1 MSEPTG
7 NEMND
12 LLARALRGELS
23 SPEMR
28 DFERRLE
35 VEPALREAWLL
46 EQSLDRVLGDL
57 PNVPVPTNFT
67 SLVLQSA
74 RSEQFPAQSRARGW
88 FRLRSPRLATGL
100 AVVALAG
107 VLALHQY
114 RKAQHEEMA
123 RSVGTFT
130 EGASALSPEQKP
142 GLAFQD
148 FEAIQRYSL
157 PSESE
162 LDLELLAALQK

>member
-23 SPEMR
+23 GSEKR
-28 DFERRLE
+28 EFERR
-35 VEPALREAWLL
+35 VEAEPGLREAWLL
-46 EQSLDRVLGDL
+46 EQSLDRALGDL

-67 SLVLQSA
+67 SLVLQSVQTEQPS
-74 RSEQFPAQSRARGW
+74 SESRATGW
-88 FRLRSPRLATGL
+88 LRLRFSRLAAGL

-107 VLALHQY
+107 FLTVHQY
-114 RKAQHEEMA
+114 RRTQNEEMA
-123 RSVGTFT
+123 RSVGSFT
-130 EGASALSPEQKP
+130 QVASALSPEQKP